1 MPIGEHLLGWKPHDD
16 PRDGNYPFRRYL
28 TVADYRL
35 AQAITHTTWQVS
47 RVLDQG
53 ETNHCVGFGWAGW
66 GICLPVFDD
75 FTDADGHKIYY
86 LAKDA
91 EGESGWENGS
101 TTLAGA
107 RAMQSLGRLRTYAW
121 AQNIDDVITWVLT
134 RGPIVTGTNWYSAM
148 FMPDSNGFVKIDG
161 DYRGGHE
168 YYINECNT
176 SLRFLG
182 FVNSWGEKFGLGG
195 KFYMTF
201 ETYAEL
207 LRQNGDACTAPE
219 LPLLPE
225 PVPSNP
231 GCNPMEKAR
240 NIWRAIRE

>member
-1 MPIGEHLLGWKPHDD
+1 MGKWLYNFGRSAGD
-16 PRDGNYPFRRYL
+16 
-28 TVADYRL
+28 
-35 AQAITHTTWQVS
+35 AIARTITD
-47 RVLDQG
+47 L
-53 ETNHCVGFGWAGW
+53 CVG
-66 GICLPVFDD
+66 
-75 FTDADGHKIYY
+75 
-86 LAKDA
+86 AKY
-91 EGESGWENGS
+91 
-101 TTLAGA
+101 
-107 RAMQSLGRLRTYAW
+107 RRC
-121 AQNIDDVITWVLT
+121 
-134 RGPIVTGTNWYSAM
+134 
-148 FMPDSNGFVKIDG
+148 